1 MNQFLNALLLQYEA
15 EKATAVAELSVLMQ
29 SSVGIGDHTNIVSEM
44 KTKVKQ
50 IAEADD
56 CLTVVRSIISNQSQT
71 TSTQN

>member
-15 EKATAVAELSVLMQ
+15 EKATALAELSVLMQ
-29 SSVGIGDHTNIVSEM
+29 SPVGIAEHTNIVSEM

-56 CLTVVRSIISNQSQT
+56 CLTVVKSIIANKSQS
-71 TSTQN
+71 TST

>member
-15 EKATAVAELSVLMQ
+15 EKATALAELSVLMQ
-29 SSVGIGDHTNIVSEM
+29 SPVGIAEHTNIVSEM

-56 CLTVVRSIISNQSQT
+56 CLTVVKSIIANKSQST
-71 TSTQN
+71 TT